1 MEHEC
6 DKHNKKHCIMKFISI
21 VLATFLGAF
30 LAFYFVIDSTIKNL
44 TDPMHQMKRF
54 DKMMAQQDREMMKME
69 KRFRKS
75 TLTPFHKPIV
85 SVDENPVEYVIV
97 VNLKPFDNKK
107 ENVKITT
114 KDDLITITG
123 EIEKNKNNEERIMSF
138 SQTFN
143 LDEDAKISE
152 LQKKVVKDKYIIT
165 VPKKVDE

>member
-1 MEHEC
+1 MEHEF

-30 LAFYFVIDSTIKNL
+30 LAFYVVVDSTIKNL
-44 TDPMHQMKRF
+44 TDPMRQMKKF
-54 DKMMAQQDREMMKME
+54 DKMIEQQDREMMKME

-85 SVDENPVEYVIV
+85 SVDENQNEYVIV

-123 EIEKNKNNEERIMSF
+123 EVEKNKNNEERIMSF

-143 LDEDAKISE
+143 LDEDAKISA

-165 VPKKVDE
+165 VPKKVDD